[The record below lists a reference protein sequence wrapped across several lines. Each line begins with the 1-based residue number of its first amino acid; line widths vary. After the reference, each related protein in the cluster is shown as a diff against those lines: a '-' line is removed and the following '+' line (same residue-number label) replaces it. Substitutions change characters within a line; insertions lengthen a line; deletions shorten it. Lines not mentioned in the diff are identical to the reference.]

1 MRSLIL
7 IITLGVCGGCA
18 IKRYIE
24 TKSNQIDEIEGNTQK
39 IEKKL
44 SKIDSLLK
52 KEEENLTSIRAETR
66 IKMEELNEKL
76 GSVENRLR
84 EIEELIYK
92 RKGEKGGKDTLKRRR
107 DIYNIAYSDFLKGN
121 YELAISGFKQ
131 YLAEFEEI
139 DDAYYFLGECYYALK
154 EYTKAEEVFKNISTH
169 YPMSEKA
176 PAAIYKLISIY
187 NIQKDS
193 LNKEMYLKKLL
204 EIYPKSPEAK
214 LMKEEKKKK
223 K

>member
-1 MRSLIL
+1 MRSFVLIFTL
-7 IITLGVCGGCA
+7 IMFGGCA
-18 IKRYIE
+18 VKRYIE
-24 TKSNQIDEIEGNTQK
+24 TKSNQIDEIERRTQK

-52 KEEENLTSIRAETR
+52 KEEENLTSMRAETR
-66 IKMEELNEKL
+66 IKMSELNEKL
-76 GSVENRLR
+76 SSVGNRLR
-84 EIEELIYK
+84 EVEELIYK
-92 RKGEKGGKDTLKRRR
+92 RRGGRGEEDTLKRRK

-154 EYTKAEEVFKNISTH
+154 DYTKAEEVFKNIATH

-187 NIQKDS
+187 NIEKDS
-193 LNKEMYLKKLL
+193 LNKQMYIEKLL
-204 EIYPKSPEAK
+204 KIYPKSPEAK
-214 LMKEEKKKK
+214 LLKEGKKEEK
-223 K
+223 